1 MNIQFTYFTTYILM
15 TVTFL
20 NSFGANNT
28 NIFTQ
33 LRHERQIL
41 LEKEDEK
48 EINFKKNTSTRSSQ
62 LITENTINVSCR

>member
-1 MNIQFTYFTTYILM
+1 MNIQFTYFTTYVLM

-28 NIFTQ
+28 NTFTQ

-48 EINFKKNTSTRSSQ
+48 EINFKKNTRSSQ